1 MATHFRTFA
10 ALVLVAFVGLG
21 VASLLGYDVGVGAD
35 LDDVPGATPAGNA
48 TATPTPSAEERERWG
63 SIRKADVRTA
73 FYERLNDLRQNRSR
87 MPVSP
92 NGGLRA
98 VAENHSEEMA
108 VEGYLSTDDPNGGT
122 AEERM
127 RESEVGCQ
135 SGREVVAAV
144 DLSDGGPN
152 GTRVESADA
161 LAGTLFDRWTE
172 AEDDR
177 RVLLT
182 IGATRA
188 GLGLYAT
195 DDGRVY
201 ATLDVC

>member
-21 VASLLGYDVGVGAD
+21 VASLFGYDVSGGAD
-35 LDDVPGATPAGNA
+35 LDDLPGATPDGTA
-48 TATPTPSAEERERWG
+48 TATPTPSAAERERWG
-63 SIRKADVRTA
+63 TIRKPDVRTA
-73 FYERLNDLRQNRSR
+73 FYRRLNDLRRDRSR
-87 MPVSP
+87 MPVSQ

-98 VAENHSEEMA
+98 VAENHSADMA
-108 VEGYLSTDDPNGGT
+108 AEGYLATEDPDGGT

-127 RESEVGCQ
+127 WDAGIGCG

-144 DLSDGGPN
+144 RLAEGGPN

-161 LAGTLFDRWTE
+161 LAGTLFDRWTDVRE
-172 AEDDR
+172 DR